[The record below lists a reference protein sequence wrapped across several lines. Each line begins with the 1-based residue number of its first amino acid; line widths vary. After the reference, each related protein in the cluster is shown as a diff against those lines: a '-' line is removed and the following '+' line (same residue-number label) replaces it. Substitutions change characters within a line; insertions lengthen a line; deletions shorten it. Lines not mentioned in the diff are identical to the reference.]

1 MLVSTLSFSQTNTE
15 VKMPERVTKE
25 IAVLQKADL
34 NLSDMQLSRI
44 TMVLNSLD
52 ANYIKIEKTLEGN
65 KSVQKLRLDEIQAQ
79 KVNNIKGVLTPSQL
93 EKFNALKLE
102 SKF

>member
-1 MLVSTLSFSQTNTE
+1 MLISTLGFSQAQTE
-15 VKMPERVTKE
+15 VKMSERVTKE

-34 NLSDMQLSRI
+34 NLSDIQLSRI

-52 ANYIKIEKTLEGN
+52 ANYDKTMKTFEGN

-79 KVNNIKGVLTPSQL
+79 KLNNIKGVLTPAQL
-93 EKFNALKLE
+93 EKFNALQLE
-102 SKF
+102 KKF

>member
-1 MLVSTLSFSQTNTE
+1 MLVSTLGYSQTNTE
-15 VKMPERVTKE
+15 VKMSERVTKE

-44 TMVLNSLD
+44 TIVLNSLD
-52 ANYIKIEKTLEGN
+52 ENYTKTMKTFEGN
-65 KSVQKLRLDEIQAQ
+65 KSVQSQRLAEIQVQ

-102 SKF
+102 SQF